1 MDTNWY
7 NQQNDENSEEP
18 VEPETPETPVEESEE
33 VEVDSETRKELGIE
47 DSELLT
53 QDLLQSKLAEYQ
65 RAYQQEYES
74 GITETTSDDDV
85 KSITQ
90 DFFRR
95 NVPAAAAR
103 IVWLANNSSSD
114 SVQAS
119 CSKTVLQM
127 AFDEEKDSGDPI
139 KNLLRELSGN
149 DNKPQPENAK
159 DES

>member
-18 VEPETPETPVEESEE
+18 VTPETPVEEPEE

-95 NVPAAAAR
+95 NVPIAAAQ
-103 IVWLANNSSSD
+103 IVWLASNSSSD
-114 SVQAS
+114 SVRGS
-119 CSKTVLQM
+119 MSKYVIQM